1 MNHDLE
7 NELKDWIRMNLCLE
21 VHPKNPFS
29 GIKNSVVVCLRF
41 RGDED
46 VFSSEP
52 IYIPDDPEQT

>member
-1 MNHDLE
+1 MNTELE
-7 NELKDWIRMNLCLE
+7 EQLKDWIRMNLVLE
-21 VHPKNPFS
+21 VHPRDPFN

-52 IYIPDDPEQT
+52 IYIPDYPEQP